1 MSQEFK
7 LIKSDFTDKITTLID
22 TSSKHDNSINF
33 NSKKL
38 SIIETTV
45 ESQINDLNFKAN
57 KLKDQVNENYADL
70 TTYKNIQAESN
81 TKLENMVTKKVIEMS
96 VLMTKK
102 FKDLPKT
109 VTECILNQFSDLNC
123 LTLQKFNNVIEFLND
138 FETRINKLNRD
149 ISGDGGVFDKNKE
162 L

>member
-109 VTECILNQFSDLNC
+109 VTECILN
-123 LTLQKFNNVIEFLND
+123 
-138 FETRINKLNRD
+138 
-149 ISGDGGVFDKNKE
+149 
-162 L
+162 